1 MAKDKRDVLEV
12 LKGELKFIQSGGYR
26 KTPYFPPLMFEDSPT
41 CLNHDRPH
49 FPRPCSE
56 CVMMQLV
63 PPGYHGAEVPC
74 RHIPL
79 NAMGETVDTLYDSA
93 TEREIEIA
101 VTKWLKGM
109 IHKLEMENAATTAA
123 KGKTGAGSERPSV

>member
-1 MAKDKRDVLEV
+1 MAKDTRDLLEV
-12 LKGELKFIQSGGYR
+12 LKGELKFIESGGYG
-26 KTPYFPPLMFEDSPT
+26 KAPYFPPLMFEDSPT
-41 CLNHDRPH
+41 CLNHDQPH

-63 PPGYHGAEVPC
+63 PSGYHGAEVPC

-79 NAMGETVDTLYDSA
+79 NAMGETVDTLYDHA

-101 VTKWLKGM
+101 VTKWVKGM
-109 IHKLEMENAATTAA
+109 IHKFDTERSAVAKQNTTVAPN
-123 KGKTGAGSERPSV
+123 RPSA